1 MLLRIGETVRSAE
14 FARFVDVDRELAR
27 HLLSAYLKTRDF
39 RAAPRL
45 ALPCR
50 GDVPFRLA
58 FCRFSFDPLDQ
69 RKQVIDIDAVDDGG
83 FGGSFCTP
91 MMCFLCGFWISD
103 LESNAVLRVPVR

>member
-1 MLLRIGETVRSAE
+1 MSI
-14 FARFVDVDRELAR
+14 ELAR

-69 RKQVIDIDAVDDGG
+69 RKQVIDIDAVTTVGSAV
-83 FGGSFCTP
+83 SFCTP
-91 MMCFLCGFWISD
+91 MMGLLWGLGFSISD
-103 LESNAVLRVPVR
+103 LEQCSVASACPLIRV